1 MTRLSL
7 LVQRAVRQIV
17 TRPRDALLS
26 LRMAFWVIVV
36 TATARL
42 TSLPRAQK
50 IAAFRL
56 RSTAVSERPEDVARL
71 GQIIDTILGID
82 LFVFRRSCWKRALV
96 LHRFLMLRGIE
107 SQIRFGVK
115 RESDG
120 KVDGHAWLERDGSPL
135 LEENASGYVVTFS
148 LPSDDSRVYN
158 SEPRRQMPIS

>member
-17 TRPRDALLS
+17 TRPGDALLS
-26 LRMAFWVIVV
+26 LRMALWVIVI

-56 RSTAVSERPEDVARL
+56 RSTAVSDDPEEVARL
-71 GQIIDTILGID
+71 GRIIDTILGID

-96 LHRFLMLRGIE
+96 LHRFLVLRGIQ
-107 SQIRFGVK
+107 SQIRFGVR

-135 LEENASGYVVTFS
+135 LEDNATGYVVTFS
-148 LPSDDSRVYN
+148 LPGNDSRVYS